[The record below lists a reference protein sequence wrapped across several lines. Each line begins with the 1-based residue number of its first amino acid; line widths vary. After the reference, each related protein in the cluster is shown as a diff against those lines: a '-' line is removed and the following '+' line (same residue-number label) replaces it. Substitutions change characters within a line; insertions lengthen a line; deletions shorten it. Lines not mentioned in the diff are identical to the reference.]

1 MNREQLKQIAKTL
14 NPERYKK
21 MFPNEEKKT
30 TQSSIKLDEY
40 NRINKKP
47 VSLRSEEEKGF
58 MRRYLGYPQ
67 QTQAEK
73 DNINR
78 FKRDEKKVF
87 KRFDDSVKNK
97 IKKAVKKD
105 EDRILTIPVQNKLE
119 NARQILLE
127 TLENS
132 NYVRDIDTDQ
142 LILKDDSKINKNFTK
157 KNYIEVERK
166 ILEIDGM
173 LERNNKNIKS
183 KSPNK
188 DIGSLINQLYEA
200 VV

>member
-1 MNREQLKQIAKTL
+1 
-14 NPERYKK
+14 
-21 MFPNEEKKT
+21 
-30 TQSSIKLDEY
+30 
-40 NRINKKP
+40 
-47 VSLRSEEEKGF
+47 

-67 QTQAEK
+67 QTQVEK

-97 IKKAVKKD
+97 IKKAVKQD
-105 EDRILTIPVQNKLE
+105 EDRILEIPVQNKLE
-119 NARQILLE
+119 NARQKLLE

-142 LILKDDSKINKNFTK
+142 LIIKDDSKINKNFTK
-157 KNYIEVERK
+157 ENYIEVERK